1 MIEHSAITPY
11 GLNQAGI
18 ERAKHP
24 TWRIHLALGEDT
36 IGRKATIHRAE
47 NAGAATIY
55 IKRR

>member
-1 MIEHSAITPY
+1 MIEHSAIAAH
-11 GLNQAGI
+11 GLNQTGI

-36 IGRKATIHRAE
+36 IGRKATIHGAE
-47 NAGAATIY
+47 NASATAID

>member
-1 MIEHSAITPY
+1 VIEHGAIAPH

-24 TWRIHLALGEDT
+24 TWRIHLALGENT
-36 IGRKATIHRAE
+36 IGRKATIHRAK
-47 NAGAATIY
+47 NTGAAMID